1 MKVIAGL
8 GNPGRRYEGTRH
20 NIGFDVLDAIDK
32 QVGGIDWR
40 AKFDARLG
48 ELTFGGERTLL
59 VAPQTYMNLS
69 GRSIRAVINF
79 YRLPTEELIVVCD
92 DMNLDFGKLRLRRS
106 GSAGGQKGL
115 NNTIN
120 QLGTDAIARMRIGIG
135 RPPATVD
142 PANYVLQRFSGA
154 ERDRYPEVLDTA
166 CAALECWVREGIDAA
181 MNKFN

>member
-8 GNPGRRYEGTRH
+8 GNPGRRYEGSRH
-20 NIGFDVLDAIDK
+20 NIGFDVLEAISK
-32 QVGGIDWR
+32 RSGQVDWR
-40 AKFDARLG
+40 AKFEARLG
-48 ELTFGGERTLL
+48 ETMVGGERTLL

-79 YRLPTEELIVVCD
+79 YRLPPEELIVVCD

-120 QLGTDAIARMRIGIG
+120 QLGTDAIARMRIGVG
-135 RPPATVD
+135 RPPETVD

-154 ERDRYPEVLDTA
+154 ERNRYPEILETA
-166 CAALECWVREGIDAA
+166 CDALECWVREGIDAT